1 MAERPD
7 NLPARRTGGVLP
19 LEWEPVHGE
28 RGGLGAWLE
37 YVAYRG
43 LVGALAALPIS
54 VQDKLAGGLA
64 RVAARLDKRHTASA
78 RAYLDQA
85 FGGDLTDARRDELVL
100 ASYRHMILQTLRDR
114 RFNARVLGP
123 DMASHYDLH
132 LCDAARELGANRQGF
147 LVVTAHIGAWEA
159 LGSAAHVFGFDPGYV
174 VSRPPKN
181 RPLSV
186 HFQRV
191 REQRGMLLIHR
202 KGAVK
207 GITRVVEAGGCVA
220 LMLDQRAHGK
230 TLLAPFF
237 GRPAHCERSI
247 AVLIRRLKV
256 PVVFAAAYETGVPFQ
271 YEVHMP
277 RVMQAE
283 ELAGM
288 KPEQILTEI
297 NGELE
302 RMILA
307 RPEQYFWLHDRY
319 RKAPPAD
326 PVADAPPNA
335 VQA

>member
-1 MAERPD
+1 MAEPTAK
-7 NLPARRTGGVLP
+7 PSARRTHGRLP

-37 YVAYRG
+37 YLGYRG
-43 LVGALAALPIS
+43 LVGVLGALPIS
-54 VQDKLAGGLA
+54 VQDLVAGGLA
-64 RVAARLDKRHTASA
+64 RLAARFDKRHVDHA
-78 RAYLDQA
+78 RAFLDQA
-85 FGGDLTDARRDELVL
+85 YGGKLTDARREHLVR
-100 ASYRHMILQTLRDR
+100 AAYRHMIVQTLRDR

-123 DMASHYDLH
+123 DIASHYDLKR
-132 LCDAARELGANRQGF
+132 CDEARELGESKQGF
-147 LVVTAHIGAWEA
+147 LLVTAHIGAWEA
-159 LGSAAHVFGFDPGYV
+159 LGSAAAVFGFDPGYV

-181 RPLSV
+181 RPMSV

-230 TLLAPFF
+230 TVLAPFF

-256 PVVFAAAYETGVPFQ
+256 PIVFAAAYETGVPFQ

-277 RVMQAE
+277 RVMQPAE
-283 ELAGM
+283 LKGM
-288 KPEQILTEI
+288 APEQILTEI

-302 RMILA
+302 RMILS

-319 RKAPPAD
+319 RKAPPAE
-326 PVADAPPNA
+326 AAPDSLPNT